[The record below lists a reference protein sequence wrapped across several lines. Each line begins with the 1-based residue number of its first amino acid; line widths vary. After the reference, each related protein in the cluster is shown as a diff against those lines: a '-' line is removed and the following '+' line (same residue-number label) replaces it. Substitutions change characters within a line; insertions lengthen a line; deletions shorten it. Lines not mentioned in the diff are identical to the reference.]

1 MILTVADTLKPMNWR
16 YNSIGHTELPI
27 AIIDPLLNKIISFPQ
42 GFLSDLLKKANR
54 HYDDKKMNEY
64 TQTIVSRHTQFTHR
78 HTHTQTL
85 FNLCFFLQLKM
96 FDLNGDGK
104 LGLSEMA
111 RWEGLCASWSEYVLK
126 QYFIKCFFVFR
137 LLPVQENFLL
147 KFQVRS
153 SSVHNVRF
161 NSTLLPLCRV
171 QVKYSCSSEQ
181 QRVIIRLWVW
191 SRECMNWLCMSFP
204 ENAKFFLFD

>member
-1 MILTVADTLKPMNWR
+1 MLSVSPLQGTGSVYIHVWELWKCLKAIVSFFRHGENMILTVADTLKPMNWR

-27 AIIDPLLNKIISFPQ
+27 AIIDPLLNKIIYFPQ

-111 RWEGLCASWSEYVLK
+111 RWEGLCASWSEYVLI
-126 QYFIKCFFVFR
+126 QYFIKCYFCLQTASCAGEFSA
-137 LLPVQENFLL
+137 
-147 KFQVRS
+147 QVS
-153 SSVHNVRF
+153 GKIK
-161 NSTLLPLCRV
+161 
-171 QVKYSCSSEQ
+171 QCS
-181 QRVIIRLWVW
+181 
-191 SRECMNWLCMSFP
+191 
-204 ENAKFFLFD
+204 